1 MQYDSKAVDEE
12 DLEEVSWR
20 SGVDCTDSL
29 IISLIQG
36 GDLNAGDEDDGED
49 TISSI
54 GEEDFDLDEA
64 EEDEELDDPDVDEA
78 EMAKQLAEL
87 ERKDPEFYKYL
98 RENDADLLT
107 FGQEEKEPVKKSK
120 KQSKA
125 QAAEESEEDEEMDF
139 DGADSDSDEEE
150 PEFEGIPE
158 AAEPEKIAVTMKMLR
173 GWQRAMIEQK
183 SLRSLRKMV
192 LAFRAAAHMNEEGD
206 EDFETRFKVDSALGE
221 WDRVN
226 ALTICLTYRH
236 SAVFNKLILTALK
249 FTPVVLAKH
258 IPFKELPSGRLLVQ
272 FDPEARTDSDFRFV
286 LQQGLEGPQI
296 SG

>member
-1 MQYDSKAVDEE
+1 
-12 DLEEVSWR
+12 
-20 SGVDCTDSL
+20 
-29 IISLIQG
+29 
-36 GDLNAGDEDDGED
+36 
-49 TISSI
+49 
-54 GEEDFDLDEA
+54 
-64 EEDEELDDPDVDEA
+64 
-78 EMAKQLAEL
+78 MAKQLAEL
-87 ERKDPEFYKYL
+87 EKKDPEFYKYL

-226 ALTICLTYRH
+226 ALSICLTYCH